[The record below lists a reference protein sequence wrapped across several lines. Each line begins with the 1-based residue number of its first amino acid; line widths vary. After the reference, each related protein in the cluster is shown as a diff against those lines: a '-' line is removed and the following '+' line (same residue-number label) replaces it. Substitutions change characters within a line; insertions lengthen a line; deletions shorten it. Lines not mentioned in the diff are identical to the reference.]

1 MPASFRTFESNK
13 PNAGISPRHNICN
26 RLHGRKYLE
35 EARKGYG
42 KNYITLFTRMLPPGS
57 QGSNA

>member
-57 QGSNA
+57 